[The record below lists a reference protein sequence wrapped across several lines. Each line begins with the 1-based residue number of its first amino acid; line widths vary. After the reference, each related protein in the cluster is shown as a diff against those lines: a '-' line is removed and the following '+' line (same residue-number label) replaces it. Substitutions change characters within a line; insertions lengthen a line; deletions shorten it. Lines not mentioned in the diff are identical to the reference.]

1 MSRRILNGIQNL
13 RCEISRSRK
22 SNEKFPKEYVI
33 NYLNRTRNSVRN
45 PRVRAMR
52 KSWKTLYETL
62 GMKKNS
68 IRRRTTF
75 EVLDLGL
82 VRGLTF
88 V

>member
-13 RCEISRSRK
+13 RCEISSSRK
-22 SNEKFPKEYVI
+22 SHEKFPKEYVI

-45 PRVRAMR
+45 PRIRAMG

-62 GMKKNS
+62 DMKKNS
-68 IRRRTTF
+68 IRRIIPF
-75 EVLDLGL
+75 KIQGLDL